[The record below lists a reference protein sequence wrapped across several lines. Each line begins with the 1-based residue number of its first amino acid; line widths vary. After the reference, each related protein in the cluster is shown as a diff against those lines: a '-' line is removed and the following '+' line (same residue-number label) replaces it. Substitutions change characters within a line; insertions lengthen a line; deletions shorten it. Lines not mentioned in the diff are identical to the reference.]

1 MDTLTVHRHLLD
13 HTETDVQKGK
23 LINFTPP
30 KNHLINL
37 KPVFAIKLLCFIP
50 FETTP
55 LLQMRKLFPSLRKPG
70 KSWLIDTDS
79 GR

>member
-37 KPVFAIKLLCFIP
+37 KPVFAIKLLCYLTSFHLR
-50 FETTP
+50 P
-55 LLQMRKLFPSLRKPG
+55 LLFCRCGNFFPH
-70 KSWLIDTDS
+70 
-79 GR
+79 

>member
-30 KNHLINL
+30 KNHLMNL
-37 KPVFAIKLLCFIP
+37 KPVIAIKLLCYLTSFHWR
-50 FETTP
+50 P
-55 LLQMRKLFPSLRKPG
+55 LRVMVRVIAPSLPLKVFF
-70 KSWLIDTDS
+70 
-79 GR
+79 